1 MSLLDDRRHHLRVF
15 PEIDGTDELENPIR
29 VPDEE
34 HPIDVYGRMQPSS
47 SSEVDDQ
54 NSSTYYTF
62 RGREFPAG
70 QIARVEWV
78 DRNDWAFDVKGE
90 PGRAD
95 GSNRTRH
102 SVVSLKARTSE
113 PPSED

>member
-15 PEIDGTDELENPIR
+15 PEIESTDSLGSPIR

-34 HPIDVYGRMQPSS
+34 HPIDVHGRMQPSS

-54 NSSTYYTF
+54 NSSTFYTF
-62 RGREFPAG
+62 RGRGFPAG

-78 DRNDWAFDVKGE
+78 DRNGWAFDVSGE
-90 PGRAD
+90 PRRAD
-95 GSNRTRH
+95 GSDRTRH
-102 SVVSLKARTSE
+102 SVVALKARTSE
-113 PPSED
+113 PPLED